1 MSPVHINGKW
11 LGQPFTGVQR
21 YSEELARH
29 VVADDSVDF
38 VLHIPKGARVPGWAV
53 APNVTVRHA
62 PLAGVAFE
70 QLYLPVATA
79 GRLLLSF
86 GGMAPLLK
94 RRQVVTF
101 HDAITFRFPES
112 YRKAFL
118 AFHQVAYLLLARTAL
133 RVLTVSEF
141 SKREL
146 AEVLRVKPS
155 KFLVVSC
162 AADSLTSV
170 PAEQPDL
177 PWHPGTYLLVGTLAR
192 HKNVVEPTAA
202 LAGSGRQVVVVG
214 TGGDER
220 VYAGNSAG
228 LADNVIV
235 AQRLTDAELR
245 WLYENAA
252 ALVFPSFYE
261 GFGLPLLE
269 AQTLGCPVIAS
280 DRASIPEVGGD
291 GALYF
296 DPDDSA
302 ALLRQAE
309 VLETDALAVD
319 ALVERGHR
327 NASRYTWSKS
337 ASKVL
342 AEIRTLVKSA

>member
-1 MSPVHINGKW
+1 MPSVHINGKW

-29 VVADDSVDF
+29 VVADGGIDF
-38 VLHIPKGARVPGWAV
+38 VLHVPNGARVPDWAL
-53 APNVTVRHA
+53 APNITVRRA

-86 GGMAPLLK
+86 GGMAPLAK

-101 HDAITFRFPES
+101 HDATPFRFPET
-112 YRKAFL
+112 YRKAFV
-118 AFHQVAYLLLARTAL
+118 AFYLFAYLLLARTAR

-155 KFLVVSC
+155 RFLVVGC
-162 AADSLTSV
+162 AADSLTRV
-170 PAEQPDL
+170 AARKPDL
-177 PWHPGTYLLVGTLAR
+177 PWHPQTYLLVGTLAR
-192 HKNVVEPTAA
+192 HKNVAEPTAA
-202 LAGSGRQVVVVG
+202 LAGSGRHVVVVG
-214 TGGDER
+214 AGGDAH
-220 VYAGNSAG
+220 VYAGAADG
-228 LADNVIV
+228 LADNVVV

-252 ALVFPSFYE
+252 ALVFPSLYE
-261 GFGLPLLE
+261 GFGLPVLE

-296 DPDDSA
+296 DPDDVTGLLQHAETLERDTSA
-302 ALLRQAE
+302 ADKL
-309 VLETDALAVD
+309 VD
-319 ALVERGHR
+319 LGHR
-327 NASRYTWSKS
+327 NASRYTWATS
-337 ASKVL
+337 ANSVL
-342 AEIRTLVKSA
+342 AAIRSMAL